1 MPLTEIRERMLAGD
15 AAGALDR
22 LEPLVAQ
29 HPGEPE
35 PRYWLAS
42 ALLSLGAREAA
53 AEAMN
58 NAVTLHTLTAAR
70 EMNADLA
77 AAQRDGAYANR
88 VATTLYGNNCVA
100 MASVFWG
107 MAISADHVDANTL
120 VSYALSLQHQ
130 GRIEEAIQVFRAAA
144 ETFPSP
150 GVGQF
155 LLFPHVFAEDG
166 DRRFADEARAWA
178 KRYAPSGAAA
188 RFANPPSAGRKLRI
202 GYVAPNFSGSQLR
215 QFVTPLFERH
225 DPQAVE
231 VFLYPADA
239 ATEAGWPAW
248 IKVHPIGKLSDAE
261 AASLIRGHRID
272 VLNDLWGH
280 TAGSRLPVFALRAA
294 PVQAGWINFAQTT
307 GLDEMDYV
315 LHAESEGLP
324 HAERDYTEKVWP
336 IGPVFTAFRP
346 AATRAGPTPT
356 PALRE
361 GRVTFGSFNHPSK
374 LSDGCVAAW
383 AAAMRRTAGSR
394 LLLKYRYYADA
405 VLRRA
410 TQARFAA
417 HGIAPERIAFQG
429 HSSGAEYLAAFGEM
443 DLALDAWPAP
453 GSTTTLEA
461 LSNGVPVLVLAGPEL
476 TLGGLYARSIVQAAG
491 LGELVASDPG
501 DFVEKAVALA
511 ADPAALDALRA
522 RVQAGFDAGPC
533 CDEAGFTRRLE
544 GEYRAMFDAWAARS
558 RNASAA

>member
-1 MPLTEIRERMLAGD
+1 MPLTEIRDLLLGGD
-15 AAGALDR
+15 AAGALAR
-22 LEPLVAQ
+22 LNPLVAR

-35 PRYWLAS
+35 CRYWLAS
-42 ALLSLGAREAA
+42 ALAALGAREAA
-53 AEAMN
+53 SEAMS
-58 NAVTLHTLTAAR
+58 NAITLHALTAAR

-77 AAQRDGAYANR
+77 AAQSDGAYANR

-120 VSYALSLQHQ
+120 VSYGLSLQHQ

-155 LLFPHVFAEDG
+155 LLFPHVFADGG
-166 DRRFADEARAWA
+166 DRRFADEARAWS
-178 KRYAPSGAAA
+178 KRYAPSGPPP

-202 GYVAPNFSGSQLR
+202 GYVAPDFSGSQLR
-215 QFVTPLFERH
+215 QFVAPLFENH
-225 DPQAVE
+225 DPDAVE

-248 IKVHPIGKLSDAE
+248 VKVHAIGKLNDAQ
-261 AASLIRGHRID
+261 AVRLIRSHRID

-315 LHAESEGLP
+315 LHATSEGLP
-324 HAERDYTEKVWP
+324 HARRDYTEKVWP
-336 IGPVFTAFRP
+336 IGPAFTAFRP
-346 AATRAGPTPT
+346 AACRAEPTPT

-374 LSDGCVAAW
+374 LSDGCAAAW
-383 AAAMRRTAGSR
+383 AAAMRRTPGSR

-405 VLRRA
+405 VLRRT

-429 HSSGAEYLAAFGEM
+429 HSAGAEYLAAFGEM

-491 LGELVASDPG
+491 LDELVATDPD

-511 ADPAALDALRA
+511 ADPQALDALRA
-522 RVQAGFDAGPC
+522 RVRPGFDAGPC

-544 GEYRAMFDAWAARS
+544 DEYRAMFDAWAARS
-558 RNASAA
+558 RSASAA